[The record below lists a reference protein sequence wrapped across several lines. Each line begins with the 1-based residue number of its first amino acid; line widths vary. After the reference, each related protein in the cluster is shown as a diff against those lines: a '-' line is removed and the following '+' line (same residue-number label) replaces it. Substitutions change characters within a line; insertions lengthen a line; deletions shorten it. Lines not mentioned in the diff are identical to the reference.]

1 MLKMICHF
9 KRRPGLTLEEM
20 KDRYENGHVP
30 LILKMCPPVMDY
42 RRNYRIEDGK
52 FDPFEDGSTAEPD
65 YDVITEVWFRNR
77 EEFEAMAEFVSR
89 PDIAPVIIADEEQ
102 FMDRSASRMLLFEE
116 FSTDQSAFQQRT
128 DEG

>member
-1 MLKMICHF
+1 MIKMICHF
-9 KRRPGLTLEEM
+9 KRKPGMTLEEM

-30 LILKMCPPVMDY
+30 FMLEMCPPVMDY

-102 FMDRSASRMLLFEE
+102 FMDRSASRMALVEE
-116 FSTDQSAFQQRT
+116 VCTDPAHLSVSR
-128 DEG
+128 DE